1 MNKNTKV
8 NYKAMTHK
16 SNFDNVFW
24 HIDSMRLLS
33 NDLYEVSGWIFST
46 EGSIKKIIIGDVEYA
61 NLQNGL
67 YPRKDVKDVYPDLP
81 NDLVGWTF
89 MVKSSN
95 VNAPIDI
102 VLDNEVQILNI
113 GTLDS
118 WHVFNS
124 GFNPHASKDIVV
136 VDNFYMQPD
145 LVRSHAI
152 HNLKYSESDYH
163 RGKRS
168 DTSFILNGTLER
180 FEEILGRPIYN
191 WNHPEYANGRFQYC
205 TSTDPIVYHVDSQ
218 KYAAMVYLT
227 PDAPLQSGTATYKS
241 IHTNKMKF
249 DEAQGAE
256 YEKAFKG
263 RSSGLNFYDKTSFEL
278 VDNIANVY
286 NRLVLFDSKNIHAA
300 VNYFGDTKEN
310 SRFFHLFFF
319 DI

>member
-1 MNKNTKV
+1 
-8 NYKAMTHK
+8 MTHK

-24 HIDSMRLLS
+24 HIDSMRLLD

-67 YPRKDVKDVYPDLP
+67 YPRKDVKDVYPNLP

-102 VLDNEVQILNI
+102 FLDNEVQISNI

-118 WHVFNS
+118 WLVFNS
-124 GFNPHASKDIVV
+124 GFNPYASKDIVV

-145 LVRSHAI
+145 LVRSYAI
-152 HNLKYSESDYH
+152 HNLRYSESDYH
-163 RGKRS
+163 KGKRS

-180 FEEILGRPIYN
+180 FEEILGRHIYN

-241 IHTNKMKF
+241 IHTNKTKF
-249 DEAQGAE
+249 NEAQGAE

-263 RSSGLNFYDKTSFEL
+263 RSSELNFYDKTSFEL

-286 NRLVLFDSKNIHAA
+286 NRLVLFDAKNIHAA

>member
-1 MNKNTKV
+1 
-8 NYKAMTHK
+8 MTHK
-16 SNFDNVFW
+16 SNFENVFW
-24 HIDSMRLLS
+24 HIDSMRLFD

-46 EGSIKKIIIGDVEYA
+46 EGSVKKIIIGDVEYA

-89 MVKSSN
+89 MVKPSN

-102 VLDNEVQILNI
+102 ILDNEVQFSNI

-124 GFNPHASKDIVV
+124 GFNPYASKDIIV

-145 LVRSHAI
+145 LVRSYAI

-163 RGKRS
+163 RVKRS

-191 WNHPEYANGRFQYC
+191 WNNPNYANGNFQYC

-218 KYAAMVYLT
+218 NYAAMVYLT

-241 IHTNKMKF
+241 IYTNKTKF
-249 DEAQGAE
+249 EEAQGGD
-256 YEKAFKG
+256 YEKTFKG

-286 NRLVLFDSKNIHAA
+286 NRLVLFDAKNIHAA

>member
-1 MNKNTKV
+1 
-8 NYKAMTHK
+8 MTHK

-46 EGSIKKIIIGDVEYA
+46 EGSIKKIIIGDVEYE

-67 YPRKDVKDVYPDLP
+67 YPRKDVKEVYPSLP
-81 NDLVGWTF
+81 NDLVGWTL
-89 MVKSSN
+89 VVSKDVLKS
-95 VNAPIDI
+95 PITI
-102 VLDNEVQILNI
+102 ILDSGFKYENI

-118 WHVFNS
+118 WIVFNS
-124 GFNPHASKDIVV
+124 GFNTNSNKSIIV
-136 VDNFYMQPD
+136 VDNFYDNPD
-145 LVRSHAI
+145 LVRDYAL
-152 HNLKYSESDYH
+152 HNLNYLESDYH
-163 RGKRS
+163 KGRRS
-168 DTSFILNGTLER
+168 EKPFILNGTLEK
-180 FEEILGRPIYN
+180 FEEILGRRIYN
-191 WNHPEYANGRFQYC
+191 WNHPNYANGRFQYC

-218 KYAAMVYLT
+218 NYAAMVYLT

-241 IHTNKMKF
+241 IHTGKTKF
-249 DEAQGAE
+249 DEAMGEE
-256 YEKAFKG
+256 YETTFKG
-263 RSSGLNFYDKTSFEL
+263 RSDGLNFYDKTSFEM

>member
-1 MNKNTKV
+1 
-8 NYKAMTHK
+8 
-16 SNFDNVFW
+16 
-24 HIDSMRLLS
+24 
-33 NDLYEVSGWIFST
+33 
-46 EGSIKKIIIGDVEYA
+46 
-61 NLQNGL
+61 
-67 YPRKDVKDVYPDLP
+67 
-81 NDLVGWTF
+81 
-89 MVKSSN
+89 MVKPSN

-102 VLDNEVQILNI
+102 ILDNEVEILNI

-124 GFNPHASKDIVV
+124 GFNPYASKDIVV

-145 LVRSHAI
+145 LVRSYAMY
-152 HNLKYSESDYH
+152 NLKYSESDYH

-180 FEEILGRPIYN
+180 FQEILGKPIYN

-227 PDAPLQSGTATYKS
+227 PDAPLQSGTATYRS

-249 DEAQGAE
+249 NEAQGAE
-256 YEKAFKG
+256 YERAFKG
-263 RSSGLNFYDKTSFEL
+263 RSSELNFYDKTSFEL

-286 NRLVLFDSKNIHAA
+286 NRLVLFDAKNIHAA
-300 VNYFGDTKEN
+300 VNYFGDTKKN

>member
-1 MNKNTKV
+1 
-8 NYKAMTHK
+8 MTHK
-16 SNFDNVFW
+16 SNFENVFW
-24 HIDSMRLLS
+24 HIDSMQLIS

-46 EGSIKKIIIGDVEYA
+46 EGSIKKVIIGDIEYA

-67 YPRKDVKDVYPDLP
+67 YPRKDVKEVYPDLP

-89 MVKSSN
+89 TVKPSN

-102 VLDNEVQILNI
+102 ILDNEVQVSNI

-118 WHVFNS
+118 WLVFNS
-124 GFNPHASKDIVV
+124 GFNPYASKDIVV

-145 LVRSHAI
+145 LVRSYAI
-152 HNLKYSESDYH
+152 HNLNYSESDYH

-191 WNHPEYANGRFQYC
+191 WNHPEYANGKFQYC

-218 KYAAMVYLT
+218 NYAAMVYLT

-241 IHTNKMKF
+241 IYTKKTKF
-249 DEAQGAE
+249 DEAQGGD
-256 YEKAFKG
+256 YEKSFKG

-286 NRLVLFDSKNIHAA
+286 NRLVLFDAKNIHAA

>member
-1 MNKNTKV
+1 
-8 NYKAMTHK
+8 MTHK
-16 SNFDNVFW
+16 SNFENVFW
-24 HIDSMRLLS
+24 HIDSMQLIS

-61 NLQNGL
+61 NILFGL
-67 YPRKDVKDVYPDLP
+67 FPRKDVKDVYPDLP

-89 MVKSSN
+89 MVKPSN
-95 VNAPIDI
+95 INSPIDI
-102 VLDNEVQILNI
+102 ILDNEVQISNI

-124 GFNPHASKDIVV
+124 GFNPYASKDIVV

-145 LVRSHAI
+145 LVRSYAI

-168 DTSFILNGTLER
+168 DTSFILNGTIER
-180 FEEILGRPIYN
+180 FQEILGRPIYN

-205 TSTDPIVYHVDSQ
+205 TATDPIVYHVDSQ
-218 KYAAMVYLT
+218 NYAAMVYLT

-241 IHTNKMKF
+241 IYTNKTKYQ
-249 DEAQGAE
+249 EAEGTD

-286 NRLVLFDSKNIHAA
+286 NRLVLFDAKNIHAA
-300 VNYFGDTKEN
+300 ANYFGDTKEN

>member
-1 MNKNTKV
+1 
-8 NYKAMTHK
+8 MTHK

-24 HIDSMRLLS
+24 HIDSMVLIS

-46 EGSIKKIIIGDVEYA
+46 EGSIKKVIIGDIEYA

-67 YPRKDVKDVYPDLP
+67 YPRKDVKEVYPDLP
-81 NDLVGWTF
+81 NELIGWTF
-89 MVKSSN
+89 AVKPSN
-95 VNAPIDI
+95 VNSPINI
-102 VLDNEVQILNI
+102 VLDNGTKILNI

-118 WHVFNS
+118 WLVFNS
-124 GFNPHASKDIVV
+124 GFNPYASKDIVV

-145 LVRSHAI
+145 LVRSYAI

-163 RGKRS
+163 RGRRS

-191 WNHPEYANGRFQYC
+191 WNHPEYANGKFQYC

-218 KYAAMVYLT
+218 NYAAMVYLT

-241 IHTNKMKF
+241 IYTKKTKF
-249 DEAQGAE
+249 DEAQGGD
-256 YEKAFKG
+256 YEKSFKG
-263 RSSGLNFYDKTSFEL
+263 RSSELNFYDKTSFEL

-286 NRLVLFDSKNIHAA
+286 NRLVLFDAKNIHAA

>member
-1 MNKNTKV
+1 MKV
-8 NYKAMTHK
+8 NYKDMTHK
-16 SNFDNVFW
+16 SNFENVFW
-24 HIDSMRLLS
+24 HIDSMQLIS

-46 EGSIKKIIIGDVEYA
+46 EGSVKKIIIGDVEYA

-67 YPRKDVKDVYPDLP
+67 YPRKDVKEVYPDLP

-89 MVKSSN
+89 MVKPSN

-102 VLDNEVQILNI
+102 ILDNEVQVSNI

-145 LVRSHAI
+145 LVRDYAI

-163 RGKRS
+163 RGRRS

-241 IHTNKMKF
+241 IHTKKTKF
-249 DEAQGAE
+249 DEASGKD

-263 RSSGLNFYDKTSFEL
+263 RSSELNFYDKTSFEL

-286 NRLVLFDSKNIHAA
+286 NRLVLFDAKNIHAA